1 MAVVLT
7 ASAPTTLNSLKRQR
21 FRRLCSKNG
30 DSIKSFRPK
39 GRVVVLFAIDI
50 LACWED
56 ELWVFLEQCLQG
68 NYEDYVDRCNA
79 RCSDPLAHGLS
90 GERLP
95 LVPEKNVLENKPD
108 GLFPANTTLSALML
122 HYARNGLFSK
132 ALGIWDELV
141 NSSFVPDSEV
151 VSQLIF
157 IYGSIQ
163 DFNMVTRI
171 LHEMQLKD
179 VKLMHNIFSL
189 AISYFGRSGQ
199 LDCMEFVIKE
209 MVSMGYSVDS
219 VTGNAYI
226 LYYCA
231 FGSLADI
238 EAAYGRL
245 KRSRILIEEEA
256 IRAISFAYIKK
267 TKFFALGR
275 FVHDVGLGRR
285 NVGNLLWN
293 LLLLSYAANFKMKS
307 LQREFVRM
315 VEAGF
320 SPDLNTFNIR
330 SLAFSKM
337 SLLWDLHLSLDHM
350 KHEGVVPDLVTYGCV
365 VDVYLDKKLGRN
377 LNFALSKLNSN
388 DSVLVLTDPLVF
400 EAMGKGDFHLSS
412 DAIIEYTKKKDWTYK
427 MLISVYLKKKFRSNQ
442 IFWNY

>member
-1 MAVVLT
+1 M
-7 ASAPTTLNSLKRQR
+7 
-21 FRRLCSKNG
+21 
-30 DSIKSFRPK
+30 
-39 GRVVVLFAIDI
+39 FALII
-50 LACWED
+50 LATSCG
-56 ELWVFLEQCLQG
+56 LFLEHSLQG
-68 NYEDYVDRCNA
+68 KYGDFADRRNA
-79 RCSDPLAHGLS
+79 RCSDSLAHGLS
-90 GERLP
+90 GERSP
-95 LVPEKNVLENKPD
+95 LVPEKYILEKKPD
-108 GLFPANTTLSALML
+108 GLLPQNTTLSALML
-122 HYARNGLFSK
+122 HYAHTGLFSE
-132 ALGIWDELV
+132 ALGIWDELM
-141 NSSFVPDSEV
+141 NSSFVPDAEA

-157 IYGSIQ
+157 MYGSIQ
-163 DFNMVTRI
+163 DFNMVARI
-171 LHEMQLKD
+171 LQQMQLKD
-179 VKLMHNIFSL
+179 VKPLHDIFSL

-199 LDCMEFVIKE
+199 LDCMEFMIKE

-219 VTGNAYI
+219 ATGNAYI

-231 FGSLADI
+231 FGLLADI

-256 IRAISFAYIKK
+256 IRAISFAYIKEA
-267 TKFFALGR
+267 KFFALGR

-330 SLAFSKM
+330 ALAFSKM

-365 VDVYLDKKLGRN
+365 VDAYLDRRLGRN
-377 LNFALSKLNSN
+377 LNFALSKLNSD
-388 DSVLVLTDPLVF
+388 DSVSVLTDPLVF

-412 DAIIEYTKKKDWTYK
+412 DAVIEYTKKKDWTYK
-427 MLISVYLKKKFRSNQ
+427 TLISIYLKKKFRSNQ